1 MKFDTVII
9 GGGLAG
15 YTAAKTLIERGLRCA
30 VITEGRSLKDVPL
43 RSLPCSLFV
52 GDRVLS
58 ADVEDGRVLA
68 LHTLRLEDEPLE
80 ADNYILATGKFFSKG
95 LLVDMNRIYEPIFG
109 LDLEADQDRAK
120 WFSTDFCADQL
131 FLHFGVKNYGGG
143 RVALDGVMLKNL
155 FAAGE
160 LLSDISGI
168 EEDADDRIR
177 KSAAEA
183 AANIR

>member
-15 YTAAKTLIERGLRCA
+15 CTAAQALIERGLRCA
-30 VITEGRSLKDVPL
+30 VITEGLSLRDVPL
-43 RSLPCSLFV
+43 RTLSCSLFV

-58 ADVEDGRVLA
+58 ADVEGGRVLA
-68 LHTLRLEDEPLE
+68 LHTLRLEDEPLV

-95 LLVDMNRIYEPIFG
+95 IVADMDRVYEPIFG
-109 LDLEADQDRAK
+109 LDLELAADRDK
-120 WFSTDFCADQL
+120 WFSADFAADQG
-131 FLHFGVKNYGGG
+131 FMHTGVRNHGRG
-143 RVALDGVMLKNL
+143 RVSLDGVVLENI

-160 LLSDISGI
+160 VLAEISGL
-168 EEDADDRIR
+168 EADAEDRIR

-183 AANIR
+183 AANIK